1 MKKNFL
7 SLFSTAIWFLP
18 TIAQAQTYTPSNRNP
33 VADNSQIRTI
43 VNPTGANNFNIDGGL
58 RRGQNLLHS
67 FSDFSIPTGGS
78 ANFTNPT
85 GNQSIITRVT
95 GNLFSDING
104 LLNTNGANFLL
115 INPHG
120 VVFGPDARLNVGKA
134 FAASTATGVDLID
147 GQGGR
152 YTFGTSGNGDAPLL
166 TIDPNVFLNISRL
179 NMSANLQGSS
189 GIVNYGTL
197 QTTNAGQYIGLIG
210 GNVTMNGGKVIAPGG
225 RIELGGLVDPGS
237 IGWGEGNNFPKLTF
251 PAGVTRSTV
260 TLTGESIATVA
271 GNGGGSIAVTAQN
284 LNVLNGSGIGAGISQ
299 VAADRRAGD
308 IEIDVT
314 KNIEVGGNKPS
325 FIKNEVSEN
334 SVGDAGNIS
343 IKTQTLNINNQSQIQ
358 SSTRGNGNG
367 GNISIT
373 ADEID
378 QTSNGNIN
386 TNVLDK
392 TIATNR
398 QGGNITID
406 TRRLSLRDNAS
417 ISADTH
423 GSGRGGNL
431 TIKVVNLEALEGGS
445 ILANTFGKGTGG
457 TLSIVATSLIRLDN
471 GSSNPY
477 NRSGISASA
486 YNTGNAG
493 DLTITTNTLQMIGD
507 SYLSTGT
514 VGKGKAGNLSIF
526 ANKSIDLDGS
536 SKIFAATFVDSGQ
549 AGNLSI
555 TTDTLQLKDGS
566 QISASIYLDGSGNAG
581 NLNVNAHT
589 LQLKDGSQILT
600 STSRGSGNAG
610 NLTVNA
616 HTVEIDGELPKT
628 DGGATSSG
636 LFAQV
641 EKDGRGNGGTL
652 RLNTQK
658 LSVSNG
664 GKVQAAT
671 FGKGNAGN
679 LFIKADEIDVFN
691 SPGVTSKQP
700 TSINAGVGFDPQGN
714 VDKQGNPVY
723 AQGNAGN
730 LAIDTRRLS
739 IRNGASISSDTQGK
753 GNGGQLAITAT
764 ESVVVLGAGSTLTVG
779 VGSGAVGNGGELKLK
794 TPQLVV
800 TDGGTIS
807 TSSAGTGTAGKL
819 RIDANTID
827 LDRGAI
833 TAETRSGKGGNIELN
848 ASDYLLIRDNSRISA
863 TAGTAQ
869 KGGDGGNIQIITPFI
884 IALPGNNDITANAYT
899 GNGGK
904 VTILSNGLMG
914 IVYREKGRE
923 SQSTND
929 ITASSTF
936 GQDGKVEINTP
947 GTDPGKDKGE
957 LPAATNDASKQIS
970 QACGASQRD
979 NKFYLTGRG
988 GLPPNAREP
997 QESDA
1002 LWEDARAVKAKPA
1015 TTASLPPKYAPP
1027 AIGLVLEP
1035 NGRARLIA
1043 AQSAE
1048 GATGTKVVCPSK

>member
-1 MKKNFL
+1 MKKHLL
-7 SLFSTAIWFLP
+7 SLFGTAIWFLP
-18 TIAQAQTYTPSNRNP
+18 TIAQSQTYSPSNRNP
-33 VADNSQIRTI
+33 VADNSQIGTI

-58 RRGQNLLHS
+58 RRGQNLFHS
-67 FSDFSIPTGGS
+67 FTDFSIRAGGA
-78 ANFTNPT
+78 ANFTNPA

-104 LLNTNGANFLL
+104 LLNTNGTNFLL

-120 VVFGPDARLNVGKA
+120 VVFGPNTQLNVGKA

-147 GQGGR
+147 GQGRR

-166 TIDPNVFLNISRL
+166 SIDPNVFLNISRL
-179 NMSANLQGSS
+179 NMSANLPGSS

-197 QTTNAGQYIGLIG
+197 QTTNSGQYIGLIG
-210 GNVTMNGGKVIAPGG
+210 GNVTMNAGKVIAPGG
-225 RIELGGLVDPGS
+225 RIELGGLVAPGS
-237 IGWGEGNNFPKLTF
+237 IGWGEENNFPKLTF
-251 PAGVTRSTV
+251 PTGVTRSTV
-260 TLTGESIATVA
+260 TLTDESIATVA

-284 LNVLNGSGIGAGISQ
+284 LNVLNGSGIGAGIFQ
-299 VAADRRAGD
+299 VSADRRAGD

-314 KNIEVGGNKPS
+314 QNIEVGGNKPS
-325 FIKNEVSEN
+325 FIKNEVSKN

-343 IKTQTLNINNQSQIQ
+343 IKTQTLNINNRSQIQ
-358 SSTRGNGNG
+358 SSTKGNGNG
-367 GNISIT
+367 GNISIA

-378 QTSNGNIN
+378 QQSNGNIN

-406 TRRLSLRDNAS
+406 TRRLSLRGDAF
-417 ISADTH
+417 ISADTQ
-423 GSGRGGNL
+423 GLGRGGNL
-431 TIKVVNLEALEGGS
+431 TIKVVNLEALDGGS

-457 TLSIVATSLIRLDN
+457 TLSIVATSLIRLDD
-471 GSSNPY
+471 
-477 NRSGISASA
+477 RSGISASA
-486 YNTGNAG
+486 YNAGNAG
-493 DLTITTNTLQMIGD
+493 DLSITTNTLQMTKGG
-507 SYLSTGT
+507 YLSTGT
-514 VGKGKAGNLSIF
+514 IGKGNAGNLSIF

-581 NLNVNAHT
+581 NLTVNAHN

-600 STSRGSGNAG
+600 NASRGSGNAG

-616 HTVEIDGELPKT
+616 HTVEIDGELPKP
-628 DGGATSSG
+628 DGGTTSSG

-641 EKDGRGNGGTL
+641 DKDGRGNGGTL

-679 LFIKADEIDVFN
+679 LFVKADEIDVFN
-691 SPGVTSKQP
+691 SPGVTPKQP

-730 LAIDTRRLS
+730 LSIDTRRLS

-764 ESVVVLGAGSTLTVG
+764 ESVTVLGAGSTLTVG
-779 VGSGAVGNGGELKLK
+779 VGNGAVGNGGELKLQ

-800 TDGGTIS
+800 TDNGTIS
-807 TSSAGTGTAGKL
+807 TSSAGTGTAGRL
-819 RIDANTID
+819 RIDADTID

-833 TAETRSGKGGNIELN
+833 TGETRSGKGGNIELN
-848 ASDYLLIRDNSRISA
+848 ASDNLLIRDNSRISA

-869 KGGDGGNIQIITPFI
+869 QGGDGGNIQIITPFI
-884 IALPGNNDITANAYT
+884 IALPDNNDITANAYT

-904 VTILSNGLMG
+904 VTISSNGLIG
-914 IVYREKGRE
+914 IVYREKGRA

-929 ITASSTF
+929 ITASSNF
-936 GQDGKVEINTP
+936 GQDGNVEINTP

-979 NKFYLTGRG
+979 NKFYITGRG
-988 GLPPNAREP
+988 GLPPNASEP
-997 QESDA
+997 LESDA
-1002 LWEDARAVKAKPA
+1002 LWSDARAVQAKPA
-1015 TTASLPPKYAPP
+1015 TTASLPPKYPPP
-1027 AIGLVLEP
+1027 AIGWVFQP
-1035 NGRARLIA
+1035 DGRVRLIA
-1043 AQSAE
+1043 AQTTA
-1048 GATGTKVVCPSK
+1048 GATKTRVGCPSK